1 MNLKMVFRSWADQH
15 PEYRGE
21 QRERIPQSEIA
32 TFRVAARYITED
44 QIRAQNPGLVSY
56 LGANMLKVKCS
67 IKRDFVV
74 AFTIVLE
81 GEYKTPREQWEVY
94 RWRGRGASIL
104 RPIVKGRS
112 YREIEVAMRSIRA

>member
-21 QRERIPQSEIA
+21 QRERMEIA
-32 TFRVAARYITED
+32 TFREAASYITED